1 LKSSNKLEDL
11 IEIGKIVGAH
21 GINGVVK
28 VYSYAESVDC
38 FTACGQLTVI
48 DHRGQRQTHKALW
61 AKQYKSIVR
70 LALASVGSRNAAE
83 AMAGHRVLIPRKC
96 LPLLE
101 EEAYYWADLI
111 GMDVFTNDEDYLGRV
126 AEIIPTGANDVYVVR
141 TLEGSPVK
149 EILIPAI
156 ASVVLDIDVA
166 HQRMRVELPDGL
178 IESTG
183 S

>member
-1 LKSSNKLEDL
+1 MKSSNKLEDL
-11 IEIGKIVGAH
+11 IDIGKIVGAH

-38 FTACGQLTVI
+38 FTAYGRLTVI
-48 DHRGQRQTHKALW
+48 DLRGQRQTHKALW
-61 AKQYKSIVR
+61 AKQYKRIVR
-70 LALASVGSRNAAE
+70 LALESVGSRSAAE
-83 AMAGHRVLIPRKC
+83 AMAGYRVLIPKKC

-101 EEAYYWADLI
+101 DEVYYWADLI

-141 TLEGSPVK
+141 TLEGNPLK
-149 EILIPAI
+149 EFLIPAI
-156 ASVVLDIDVA
+156 TSVVLDIDVA

>member
-1 LKSSNKLEDL
+1 MKSSNKLEDL
-11 IEIGKIVGAH
+11 IDIGKIVGAH

-38 FTACGQLTVI
+38 FTAYGRLTVI
-48 DHRGQRQTHKALW
+48 DLRGQRQTHKALW
-61 AKQYKSIVR
+61 AKQYKRIVR
-70 LALASVGSRNAAE
+70 LALESVGSRSAAE
-83 AMAGHRVLIPRKC
+83 AMAGYRVLIPKKC

-101 EEAYYWADLI
+101 DEVYYWADLI

-141 TLEGSPVK
+141 TLEGNPVK
-149 EILIPAI
+149 EFLIPAI
-156 ASVVLDIDVA
+156 TSVVLDIDVA

-183 S
+183 I

>member
-11 IEIGKIVGAH
+11 IDIGKIVGAH

-38 FTACGQLTVI
+38 FTAYGRLTVI
-48 DHRGQRQTHKALW
+48 DLRGQRQTHKALW
-61 AKQYKSIVR
+61 AKQYKRIVR
-70 LALASVGSRNAAE
+70 LALESVGSRSAAE
-83 AMAGHRVLIPRKC
+83 AMAGYRVLIPKKC

-101 EEAYYWADLI
+101 DEVYYWADLI

-141 TLEGSPVK
+141 TLEGNPLK
-149 EILIPAI
+149 EFLIPAI
-156 ASVVLDIDVA
+156 TSVVLDIDVA